1 MRSTII
7 ALAVITMSAMA
18 CSSKKTEVEKLE
30 THRFTIEKI
39 ANTKGNAFLTDHL
52 DSFLIE
58 LRNNLEKVNV
68 ENRDYYVIEGDIL
81 MDSAELD
88 EYGSER
94 LLSYLYDSTL
104 YPAKSEEQEFTIST
118 IGGIPELWPGG
129 TTLTYAIVRNS
140 FPSKEL
146 YDSTVK
152 FMQIAERSWMDASN
166 IHFKHLEKYDTAS
179 PSSIP
184 KDPII
189 FYVQFFDKP
198 ATFVAKAF
206 FPNDSAYRRK
216 VLVRP
221 SLFSP
226 NLTVSR
232 PGILRHELGHILGAR
247 HEHIWSHVEKC
258 RSESLT
264 IRYRSAQQVTEYDP
278 YSVMHYLCGDLGS
291 RTLELTSFDIAG
303 IQKLYGPKQR

>member
-1 MRSTII
+1 
-7 ALAVITMSAMA
+7 
-18 CSSKKTEVEKLE
+18 
-30 THRFTIEKI
+30 
-39 ANTKGNAFLTDHL
+39 
-52 DSFLIE
+52 
-58 LRNNLEKVNV
+58 
-68 ENRDYYVIEGDIL
+68 
-81 MDSAELD
+81 
-88 EYGSER
+88 
-94 LLSYLYDSTL
+94 
-104 YPAKSEEQEFTIST
+104 
-118 IGGIPELWPGG
+118 
-129 TTLTYAIVRNS
+129 
-140 FPSKEL
+140 
-146 YDSTVK
+146 
-152 FMQIAERSWMDASN
+152 MQIAERSWMDAAN
-166 IHFKHLEKYDTAS
+166 IHFKHLAEHDTVS

-189 FYVQFFDKP
+189 FYVQYFDKP

-206 FPNDSAYRRK
+206 FPKDSAYRRK

-221 SLFSP
+221 SLFNP
-226 NLTVSR
+226 YLTVSR
-232 PGILRHELGHILGAR
+232 PGVLRHELGHILGAR